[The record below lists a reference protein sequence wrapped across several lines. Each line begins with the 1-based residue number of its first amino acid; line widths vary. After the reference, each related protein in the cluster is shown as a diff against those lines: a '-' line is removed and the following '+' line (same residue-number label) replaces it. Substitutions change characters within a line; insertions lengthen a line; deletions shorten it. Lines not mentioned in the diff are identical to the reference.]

1 MWSRWAAKA
10 LLLSIGIGF
19 IVNPA
24 RSGMA
29 AAELQAAIVVKASP
43 QASLQTEAAVDDRRL
58 LQALAQL
65 PEAQAAATLPWTDVW
80 LTIRQPDGVARTYA
94 LSAGGALYAEA
105 GQMIALP
112 GEARRELLRM
122 RTEARQRHYGR
133 LIPWTEA
140 QRLLP
145 LKSVATVTDVE
156 SGIAFK
162 AQRRAG
168 SRHADMQPL
177 TKADSAAMKTIYGGA
192 WSWRRKAVIVE
203 ADGER
208 IAASMHG
215 MPHGG
220 DGIPGNGFNGHF
232 CIHFPG
238 STTHGS
244 GQVDADHQWMVLKAA
259 GEWERALAKAS
270 PRELVDS
277 VLVAVNQQEP
287 ALLALAFGRSDH
299 PALPALLSDMRSWNA
314 LKPPERASVK
324 GKGRPPEPPEG
335 PEMEGGLRL
344 DLPMPLTVYRVG
356 RRPVAQTFVFRLY
369 RIAPVAPWLLADI
382 ERPPA

>member
-10 LLLSIGIGF
+10 LLLSIGIGL
-19 IVNPA
+19 IANPA
-24 RSGMA
+24 KPGIA

-43 QASLQTEAAVDDRRL
+43 QASLQTEAALTDRRL
-58 LQALAQL
+58 LQALAEL

-94 LSAGGALYAEA
+94 LSAAGALYAEE
-105 GQMIALP
+105 GRMITLP
-112 GEARRELLRM
+112 GEARRELLRI
-122 RTEARQRHYGR
+122 RTKARQRHYGR
-133 LIPWTEA
+133 LIPWREA

-177 TKADSAAMKTIYGGA
+177 TKADSAAMKAIYGGA

-244 GQVDADHQWMVLKAA
+244 GLVDVDHQWMVLKAA
-259 GEWERALAKAS
+259 GEWESALAKAS

-314 LKPPERASVK
+314 LKRPERASVK
-324 GKGRPPEPPEG
+324 RKGRPPEPPAG
-335 PEMEGGLRL
+335 PETESVLRL
-344 DLPMPLTVYRVG
+344 DLPVPLTVYREG
-356 RRPVAQTFVFRLY
+356 RRPATQTFVFRLY
-369 RIAPVAPWLLADI
+369 RIAPDAPWLLADI
-382 ERPPA
+382 EHPPA